1 MNNIDTMIKAFSDIV
16 DKNSNKTILFGEVEE
31 TAYEFFYYSF
41 FPDRKCKY
49 YEELVDEGIL
59 DSTKVESIFEEMA
72 SIVRQSTNYDASK
85 RNVISVILNGETN
98 QCDYDLFDKKV
109 GLYQIKKEWKNRY
122 FS

>member
-16 DKNSNKTILFGEVEE
+16 AENSNKTVLFGEVEE

-59 DSTKVESIFEEMA
+59 DSTKVESIF
-72 SIVRQSTNYDASK
+72 
-85 RNVISVILNGETN
+85 
-98 QCDYDLFDKKV
+98 
-109 GLYQIKKEWKNRY
+109 
-122 FS
+122 